1 MGEIKEHDGMTCRSC
16 GNEERA
22 SEGYPCQD
30 CGTFLCLICTFR
42 GVVRCAQCEAAN
54 ALKQPSSTTEA

>member
-1 MGEIKEHDGMTCRSC
+1 MGELREHDGMTCRSC

-22 SEGYPCQD
+22 SEGYPCVD

-42 GVVRCAQCEAAN
+42 GVVRCAQCEATR
-54 ALKQPSSTTEA
+54 ALKQPSSTPGA

>member
-1 MGEIKEHDGMTCRSC
+1 MGEIKEHDGMICRSC

-22 SEGYPCQD
+22 TEGYPCQD

-42 GVVRCAQCEAAN
+42 GVVRCAQCEAAY
-54 ALKQPSSTTEA
+54 ALKQPSPEA